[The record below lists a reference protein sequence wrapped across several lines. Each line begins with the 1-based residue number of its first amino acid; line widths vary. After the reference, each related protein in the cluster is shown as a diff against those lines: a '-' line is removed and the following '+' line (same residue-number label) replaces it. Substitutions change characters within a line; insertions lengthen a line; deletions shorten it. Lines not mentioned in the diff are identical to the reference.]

1 MENLAHSPA
10 DKTTPIEASNVPSF
24 AVPGLL
30 FDNQTPFATAQFDTV
45 DQHGAAF
52 HVFVAKIGYNLG
64 PCDEKGLASLTVL
77 DEAVQLNVE
86 DLHEGGDPSASVLQ
100 ESDFAPF
107 KPRCD
112 VIVNAVAYS
121 PMNKPARTIT
131 ARLTLVTPDEGKV
144 KASLLIDKPL
154 IVCGPRWFIKKPAI
168 RRIVELPVK
177 VASLGLIRPKA
188 WRLSKSTPVTHLPV
202 RYEHALGGQC
212 RIDSDNSAAKRIPKK
227 HQLGSHANDD
237 SVHAVAHEACQTNPV
252 GKGFSRNWF
261 LKASK
266 SKRFP
271 APQISMA
278 GNDCKPADFTKGAAG
293 AEFVA
298 PAGFG
303 AIGRAWLPRRALIG
317 KIEEKPTWAPDE
329 VPRLPSDFN
338 HAYWNCAP
346 ADQQCDYLK
355 GLEQFTLV
363 NLCSP
368 ASNFARVDQHGNT
381 ILRFALP
388 QQAMFILAAT
398 HKATASVLP
407 LSLDTIVI
415 NPESGRVDLVWRGD
429 LDADGTFTS
438 TRLMH
443 ITQAAQIARMDEL
456 LHLQN
461 NQTRVSDSDG

>member
-1 MENLAHSPA
+1 MENLAPSPENQA
-10 DKTTPIEASNVPSF
+10 PPIEEPDAPSF
-24 AVPGLL
+24 AVPSLL
-30 FDNQTPFATAQFDTV
+30 FDNQTPFAAAQFDTV

-52 HVFVAKIGYNLG
+52 HVFVAKIGYTLG
-64 PCDEKGLASLTVL
+64 PCDDKGRAALTVL
-77 DEAVQLNVE
+77 DEPVQLNVE
-86 DLHEGGDPSASVLQ
+86 DLHEGGDPNASVLQ

-121 PMNKPARTIT
+121 PGNKPARTIT
-131 ARLTLVTPDEGKV
+131 ARLTLVAPDEGRT
-144 KASLLIDKPL
+144 KAGVLIDKPL

-168 RRIVELPVK
+168 QRIVELPLK
-177 VASLGLIRPKA
+177 IASLGLIRPNA
-188 WRLSKSTPVTHLPV
+188 WRLSKSTPITHQPV

-212 RIDSDNSAAKRIPKK
+212 RIDSDNPAVKRVPKK
-227 HQLGSHANDD
+227 HLLEGQASDD
-237 SVHAVAHEACQTNPV
+237 TVHAVAHEACQSNPA
-252 GKGFSRNWF
+252 GKGFSRSWF

-266 SKRFP
+266 SKRLP

-278 GNDCKPADFTKGAAG
+278 GKDCTPADFTKGAAG
-293 AEFVA
+293 AEFMA

-317 KIEEKPTWAPDE
+317 KIDEKSTWAPDE
-329 VPRLPSDFN
+329 IPRLPADFN
-338 HAYWNCAP
+338 YAYWNCAP
-346 ADQQCDYLK
+346 ADQQCDYLN

-368 ASNFARVDQHGNT
+368 ESKSARVDQHGNT
-381 ILRFALP
+381 VLRFALP
-388 QQAMFILAAT
+388 QQAMVVLAAT

-407 LSLDTIVI
+407 LSLDTVVI

-438 TRLMH
+438 SRLMH
-443 ITQAAQIARMDEL
+443 ITQAAQIERMDEL
-456 LHLQN
+456 VHLQN
-461 NQTRVSDSDG
+461 NQAQGEQ